1 MLRALPRPTTGRFE
15 GAMVVHGSDLF
26 ILPVYDGRSIL
37 EFDASTGAF
46 VRTIAGSRYQ
56 LKDITGAITLA
67 GGDNLIIP
75 SLMTS
80 PTDPLKDLSY
90 LTEIDASTGALVK
103 VVRQLPYRFGN
114 IMAMVPDGPDLYV
127 LNQPVMNNQAPSIV
141 ELNTSTWALVRV
153 ISGEQYKLSDPFS
166 MVLSGGKL
174 FVANSQGAFENRG
187 SVTEVDASTG
197 ALARVMDGPA
207 YRLVFPFAVQ
217 ADGNDLF
224 VLNATALKS
233 PDELGSVT
241 ELSAVT
247 GQVVSVYSGA
257 AYDFVGA
264 DALAVSG
271 HELFVTNS
279 DGGASPAGYGSVT
292 ELRV

>member
-1 MLRALPRPTTGRFE
+1 MPQGCRRRRGLLGRVRKGGRFIAGHRPVNRCGRSGAESVVCPVNGHNGRYVRLRGRVLTRTGDRRSVAWTCAVTILGVIAAGFAPATAGASPGEPSDALVRIIEGPQYKFYGPSSAVVTGHSLLVLNSSFPLVVTEVNTSTGALQRVMGCSEPCRAPTTGRFE

-114 IMAMVPDGPDLYV
+114 IMAMVPDGPTC
-127 LNQPVMNNQAPSIV
+127 
-141 ELNTSTWALVRV
+141 TS
-153 ISGEQYKLSDPFS
+153 
-166 MVLSGGKL
+166 
-174 FVANSQGAFENRG
+174 
-187 SVTEVDASTG
+187 
-197 ALARVMDGPA
+197 
-207 YRLVFPFAVQ
+207 
-217 ADGNDLF
+217 
-224 VLNATALKS
+224 
-233 PDELGSVT
+233 
-241 ELSAVT
+241 
-247 GQVVSVYSGA
+247 
-257 AYDFVGA
+257 
-264 DALAVSG
+264 
-271 HELFVTNS
+271 
-279 DGGASPAGYGSVT
+279 
-292 ELRV
+292 